1 MARLSY
7 LLDTNIVSEPVAK
20 KPNPG
25 VMRKLEAHGSTVA
38 LASVTWQE
46 LLFGMMILEPGRRRA
61 QLQDYLFSRV
71 QPYLPVLPFDTEA
84 ATWQANERAR
94 LRRLGQPPAYADSQ
108 IAAIAAI
115 NGLVLVTRNLDD
127 FRAFEGLTM
136 ENWFSTL

>member
-1 MARLSY
+1 M
-7 LLDTNIVSEPVAK
+7 
-20 KPNPG
+20 
-25 VMRKLEAHGSTVA
+25 
-38 LASVTWQE
+38 
-46 LLFGMMILEPGRRRA
+46 
-61 QLQDYLFSRV
+61 